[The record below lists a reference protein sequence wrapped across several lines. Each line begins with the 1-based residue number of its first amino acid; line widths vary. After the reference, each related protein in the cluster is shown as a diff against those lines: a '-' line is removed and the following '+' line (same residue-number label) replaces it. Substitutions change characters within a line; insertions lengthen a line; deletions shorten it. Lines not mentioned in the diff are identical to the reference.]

1 MAKEPDET
9 PGEILLDLLPFEYA
23 EEIGHVVAG
32 WARLEHDIDEMVWAL
47 AEIEDQNIGAC
58 LTAQFS
64 TVHARLNAL
73 LALARL
79 KGYSEFQIARLNKF
93 REHATALAER
103 RNRIVHDPWL
113 SSWAIKGGRSSKTYR
128 LHKTARS
135 KLDFDYKP
143 VTLEQLKALRKEIDE
158 TIKQFNG
165 ILHSGEAWP

>member
-1 MAKEPDET
+1 MAKEPDEE

-32 WARLEHDIDEMVWAL
+32 WARLEHNIDEMIWSL
-47 AEIEDQNIGAC
+47 AGLESGDIGAC

-79 KGYSEFQIARLNKF
+79 CEYSESQIAKLNKF
-93 REHATALAER
+93 RDHATALAER
-103 RNRIVHDPWL
+103 RNRIVHDPWR
-113 SSWAIKGGRSSKTYR
+113 SSWAIKGAKASKTYR

-135 KLDFDYKP
+135 KLDFNYKP
-143 VTLEQLKALRKEIDE
+143 VTLEELKMLRQEIE
-158 TIKQFNG
+158 EAIKRFDG
-165 ILHSGEAWP
+165 ILHSGTPLF